1 MARKKRSVPEVNAG
15 SMADIAFLLLIFWLV
30 TTTIITDKGL
40 PLILPP
46 FTPPEDQEEIDI
58 PDRRLFNVLINFKDQ
73 LLVEGEGADIRELRK
88 NAKEFILNENNDDD
102 KPESPELAILSLKTD
117 RGTKYSIYIRVLDEL
132 RGAYHELRAEH
143 MEITVEEYLAF
154 EQDKASEEMVA
165 KFEEAKDIYPM
176 NISEAEPTNIGG
188 Q

>member
-1 MARKKRSVPEVNAG
+1 MARKKRGTPEVNAG

-46 FTPPEDQEEIDI
+46 FNEDPEDIDI
-58 PDRRLFNVLINFKDQ
+58 PDSHLFNVLVNFKDQ

-88 NAKEFILNENNDDD
+88 TAKEFILNENGDDD
-102 KPESPELAILSLKTD
+102 KPPTPQDAIISLKTD

-132 RGAYHELRAEH
+132 RGAYHELRAEY

-154 EQDKASEEMVA
+154 DEDKASEEMLA
-165 KFEEAKDIYPM
+165 KYEEAKDVYPM
-176 NISEAEPTNIGG
+176 NISEAEPTSIGG
-188 Q
+188 GQ